1 MGWAVLHDA
10 GVPLEE
16 AVLVLDEV
24 RQSADDGVHLEPMG
38 ARLLLWVLAQ
48 AEIAQDRQEEEEEQ
62 EKRRR

>member
-1 MGWAVLHDA
+1 
-10 GVPLEE
+10 
-16 AVLVLDEV
+16 
-24 RQSADDGVHLEPMG
+24 MG